1 MGPARHPE
9 GKKQAKSFPQ
19 CALNKCVLAGHNQF
33 KWPEASKRAVLPNLI
48 PRKPVGQRMVGPLA
62 ARGRDATAEA
72 DLAEALR
79 RSRLTAQREKRKRA
93 AADRRSFNVAC
104 TLSGLR
110 AELDRREQR
119 RQEAQYAGQLHE
131 AIVKSRQG
139 EEERRA
145 RAALNEARD
154 VARAIDASLINHTRW
169 GQLPD
174 DVIELVLDIKQEERV
189 QHELVKPASSLCCMP
204 CDMPCGMDVVA
215 SWEYALSAYMNEVD

>member
-1 MGPARHPE
+1 MR
-9 GKKQAKSFPQ
+9 K
-19 CALNKCVLAGHNQF
+19 NKYTFWRDVNPF
-33 KWPEASKRAVLPNLI
+33 KWSEASKRAVLPNLI

-72 DLAEALR
+72 DLAKALR

-119 RQEAQYAGQLHE
+119 RQEAQYAEQLHE
-131 AIVKSRQG
+131 AIVQSRQA

-204 CDMPCGMDVVA
+204 CDVAAMRHGVCGCQLGVCTLGVY
-215 SWEYALSAYMNEVD
+215 ENEVN

>member
-1 MGPARHPE
+1 MVR
-9 GKKQAKSFPQ
+9 SFETRRVAQ
-19 CALNKCVLAGHNQF
+19 
-33 KWPEASKRAVLPNLI
+33 NLI

-62 ARGRDATAEA
+62 ARGRDATEEA

-119 RQEAQYAGQLHE
+119 RQEAQYAEQLHE
-131 AIVKSRQG
+131 AIVQSRQA

-154 VARAIDASLINHTRW
+154 ATPRSSTTHAGASCPT
-169 GQLPD
+169 
-174 DVIELVLDIKQEERV
+174 
-189 QHELVKPASSLCCMP
+189 M
-204 CDMPCGMDVVA
+204 
-215 SWEYALSAYMNEVD
+215 

>member
-1 MGPARHPE
+1 M
-9 GKKQAKSFPQ
+9 
-19 CALNKCVLAGHNQF
+19 
-33 KWPEASKRAVLPNLI
+33 I

-119 RQEAQYAGQLHE
+119 RQEAQYAEQLYE
-131 AIVKSRQG
+131 AIMQSRQA

-174 DVIELVLDIKQEERV
+174 DVIELVLDIMQEERV
-189 QHELVKPASSLCCMP
+189 QHELVITSRVASSWEDALS
-204 CDMPCGMDVVA
+204 A
-215 SWEYALSAYMNEVD
+215 YIASSWEDALSAYMNEVD

>member
-1 MGPARHPE
+1 M
-9 GKKQAKSFPQ
+9 
-19 CALNKCVLAGHNQF
+19 
-33 KWPEASKRAVLPNLI
+33 I

-72 DLAEALR
+72 DLAKALR

-119 RQEAQYAGQLHE
+119 RQEAQYAEQLHE
-131 AIVKSRQG
+131 AIVQSRQA

-204 CDMPCGMDVVA
+204 CDVAAMRHGVCGCQLGVCTLGVY
-215 SWEYALSAYMNEVD
+215 ENEVN

>member
-1 MGPARHPE
+1 M
-9 GKKQAKSFPQ
+9 
-19 CALNKCVLAGHNQF
+19 LA
-33 KWPEASKRAVLPNLI
+33 
-48 PRKPVGQRMVGPLA
+48 PLA

-119 RQEAQYAGQLHE
+119 RQEAQYAEQLHE
-131 AIVKSRQG
+131 AIVQSRQA

-154 VARAIDASLINHTRW
+154 VARAIDASLLSHTRW

-174 DVIELVLDIKQEERV
+174 DVIELVLDIMQEERV
-189 QHELVKPASSLCCMP
+189 QHELVVEPVLHGMRHATRHGVCGWQPRCQLGVCTLGVYERGRLTSCTCGVECVAVVRYVHTSL
-204 CDMPCGMDVVA
+204 
-215 SWEYALSAYMNEVD
+215 

>member
-1 MGPARHPE
+1 MVR
-9 GKKQAKSFPQ
+9 SFERRRVAQ
-19 CALNKCVLAGHNQF
+19 
-33 KWPEASKRAVLPNLI
+33 NLI

-119 RQEAQYAGQLHE
+119 RQEAQYAEQLHE
-131 AIVKSRQG
+131 VACHKYLSRL
-139 EEERRA
+139 RA
-145 RAALNEARD
+145 HARGHTLRSAGVCTHWLGSTRSAPSPSCVC
-154 VARAIDASLINHTRW
+154 VAGGW
-169 GQLPD
+169 GLGGC
-174 DVIELVLDIKQEERV
+174 E
-189 QHELVKPASSLCCMP
+189 
-204 CDMPCGMDVVA
+204 
-215 SWEYALSAYMNEVD
+215 

>member
-1 MGPARHPE
+1 M
-9 GKKQAKSFPQ
+9 
-19 CALNKCVLAGHNQF
+19 
-33 KWPEASKRAVLPNLI
+33 I

-104 TLSGLR
+104 ALSELHS
-110 AELDRREQR
+110 ELDRRRQR
-119 RQEAQYAGQLHE
+119 RQEAQYTGQLHE
-131 AIVKSRQG
+131 ALAQSRQA
-139 EEERRA
+139 EEDRRA

-154 VARAIDASLINHTRW
+154 VARAIDASLINHTLRW

-174 DVIELVLDIKQEERV
+174 DLIELVLDIMQEERV
-189 QHELVKPASSLCCMP
+189 QHELVKQASSLCCMP
-204 CDMPCGMDVVA
+204 CDVPCGMAFVVA

>member
-1 MGPARHPE
+1 M
-9 GKKQAKSFPQ
+9 
-19 CALNKCVLAGHNQF
+19 
-33 KWPEASKRAVLPNLI
+33 I

-79 RSRLTAQREKRKRA
+79 RSRLTAQCEKRKRA

-131 AIVKSRQG
+131 AIVQSRQA

-174 DVIELVLDIKQEERV
+174 DLIELVLDIMQEERV
-189 QHELVKPASSLCCMP
+189 QHELVKQASSLCCMA
-204 CDMPCGMDVVA
+204 CDMPLGMLYVATSRVA
-215 SWEYALSAYMNEVD
+215 SSWEDALSAYMNEVD